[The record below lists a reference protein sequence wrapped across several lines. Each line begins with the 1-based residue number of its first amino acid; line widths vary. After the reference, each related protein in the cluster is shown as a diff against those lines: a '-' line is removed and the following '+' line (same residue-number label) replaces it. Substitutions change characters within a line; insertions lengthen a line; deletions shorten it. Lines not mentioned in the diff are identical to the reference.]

1 MGQSRL
7 RVSATSA
14 SRSFC
19 GAALALLLGVASL
32 LAGSQV
38 VRAETTV
45 KWLYIETNP
54 AIIQYWKDI
63 IGKFEQAHPG
73 VKIETQFL
81 ENEAYKAKLPTLL
94 QSSDPP
100 HIFYSWAGGVL
111 HAQVDSGV
119 LKDITAEMG
128 KADAGKSWGDSYNKA
143 ALKAFTYKGKIWGV
157 PNNLSEIDFY
167 YNKKLFQKAGVDAT
181 KIATWSDF
189 LGAVKALKAAGIT
202 PIAVGGADKWPV
214 HFYWVYLAI
223 RQGGLQGFQDALA
236 GKNGGFAGPNFV
248 KAGEAFKQLA
258 DLSPFQPG
266 YLAAKWPAFAGT
278 FGDGRAAMVLAFSA
292 TTANLQRLNA
302 ADQKGIPLEDLG
314 LLHFPTLEGGTGL
327 PTDTMGGING
337 WLLGKNAPPEAVEFL
352 RFLTN
357 AENQREL
364 AARNLQ
370 IPAAKGAP
378 QAVTDPLLK
387 IAAQSLA
394 ASTYHQNFYDQD
406 LGPAVGRVVNDA
418 TTDLASGATTPL
430 AAAQQIQDAWA
441 QEH

>member
-1 MGQSRL
+1 MRSIAL
-7 RVSATSA
+7 RSPMRRALLSAIAAT
-14 SRSFC
+14 
-19 GAALALLLGVASL
+19 AALLIGVAS
-32 LAGSQV
+32 AT
-38 VRAETTV
+38 AETTV

-54 AIIQYWKDI
+54 EIIQYWKDVI
-63 IGKFEQAHPG
+63 AKFEKAHPG
-73 VKIETQFL
+73 VKVETQFL
-81 ENEAYKAKLPTLL
+81 ENEAYKAKLPTML

-119 LKDITAEMG
+119 LKDITAEMSKG
-128 KADAGKSWGDSYNKA
+128 WGDTYNPA
-143 ALKAFTYKGKIWGV
+143 ALKAFTYKDKVWGV

-167 YNKKLFQKAGVDAT
+167 YNRKLFEKAGIDGAGI
-181 KIATWSDF
+181 KSWADY
-189 LGAVKALKAAGIT
+189 LGAVKKLKAAGIT
-202 PIAVGGADKWPV
+202 PLAVGGADKWPV

-223 RQGGLQGFQDALA
+223 RQGGLQAFQDAQA
-236 GKNGGFAGPNFV
+236 GKNGGFAGPTFV
-248 KAGEAFKQLA
+248 KAGELFKELV
-258 DLSPFQPG
+258 DLQPFQQG
-266 YLAAKWPAFAGT
+266 FLAAKWPAFAGY

-292 TTANLQRLNA
+292 STPKLQRLNA

-314 LLHFPTLEGGTGL
+314 LLHFPLVEGGAGK
-327 PTDTMGGING
+327 PTDTLGGING
-337 WLLGKNAPPEAVEFL
+337 WLLSKNAPPEAVEFL

-364 AARNLQ
+364 ASRNLQ
-370 IPAAKGAP
+370 IPAQKDAP
-378 QAVTDPLLK
+378 QAVNDPLLK

-418 TTDLASGATTPL
+418 TTDLASGATTP
-430 AAAQQIQDAWA
+430 AAAAKQIQDAWA

>member
-1 MGQSRL
+1 M
-7 RVSATSA
+7 
-14 SRSFC
+14 RSFALRLSAC
-19 GAALALLLGVASL
+19 SAFLLAAVMAALSLGASS
-32 LAGSQV
+32 AV
-38 VRAETTV
+38 AETTV

-54 AIIQYWKDI
+54 EIIQYWKDVI
-63 IGKFEQAHPG
+63 AKYEQAHPG
-73 VKIETQFL
+73 VKIATQFL

-100 HIFYSWAGGVL
+100 DIFYSWAGGVL

-119 LKDITAEMG
+119 LRDLTAEMANG
-128 KADAGKSWGDSYNKA
+128 WGDTYNPA
-143 ALKAFTYKGKIWGV
+143 ALKAFIYKDKVWGV

-167 YNKKLFQKAGVDAT
+167 YNKKLFEKAGVDAAGI
-181 KIATWSDF
+181 KTWADY
-189 LGAVKALKAAGIT
+189 LGAAKKLKAAGIT
-202 PIAVGGADKWPV
+202 PVAVGGADKWPV

-223 RQGGLQGFQDALA
+223 RQGGLQGFQDAIA

-248 KAGEAFKQLA
+248 KAGELFKQLV
-258 DLSPFQPG
+258 DVGPFQPG
-266 YLAAKWPAFAGT
+266 FLAAKWPAFAGY

-292 TTANLQRLNA
+292 STPKLQRLNA

-314 LLHFPTLEGGTGL
+314 LLHFPRVEGGAGK
-327 PTDTMGGING
+327 PTDTLGGING
-337 WLLGKNAPPEAVEFL
+337 WLLSKKAPPEAVDFL

-370 IPAAKGAP
+370 IPAQKDAP
-378 QAVTDPLLK
+378 LAVSDPLLK

-418 TTDLASGATTPL
+418 TTDIASGATTPE
-430 AAAQQIQDAWA
+430 AAAKQIQDAWA
-441 QEH
+441 LDH

>member
-1 MGQSRL
+1 MGQLRRSALHAHSRL
-7 RVSATSA
+7 RRALLAAAVAATGLLGGGA
-14 SRSFC
+14 
-19 GAALALLLGVASL
+19 AALAD
-32 LAGSQV
+32 
-38 VRAETTV
+38 TTV

-54 AIIQYWKDI
+54 EIIQYWKDI

-73 VKIETQFL
+73 VKVETQFL

-94 QSSDPP
+94 QSSNPP

-128 KADAGKSWGDSYNKA
+128 KGWGETYNPA
-143 ALKAFTYKGKIWGV
+143 ALKAFTYKDKVWGV
-157 PNNLSEIDFY
+157 PNNLSEVDFY
-167 YNKKLFQKAGVDAT
+167 YNKKLFQKAGIDAT
-181 KIATWSDF
+181 KIGNWSDL
-189 LGAVKALKAAGIT
+189 LGAVKALKGAGIT

-223 RQGGLQGFQDALA
+223 RQGGLPAFQDAIA
-236 GKNGGFAGPNFV
+236 GKNGGFAGQNFI
-248 KAGEAFKQLA
+248 KAGEAFKQLV
-258 DLSPFQPG
+258 DLQPFQPG
-266 YLAAKWPAFAGT
+266 FLAAKWPAFLGA
-278 FGDGRAAMVLAFSA
+278 FGDGRAAMVLSFSA
-292 TTANLQRLNA
+292 TTPKLQRLNA
-302 ADQKGIPLEDLG
+302 ADQKGIALEDLG
-314 LLHFPTLEGGTGL
+314 LMHFPALEGGAGK

-337 WLLGKNAPPEAVEFL
+337 WLISKNAPPEAVEFL

-370 IPAAKGAP
+370 IPAQKDAP

-406 LGPAVGRVVNDA
+406 LGPAIGRVVNDA
-418 TTDLASGATTPL
+418 TTDLASGATTPV

-441 QEH
+441 LEH